1 MTFDEISTFID
12 KMKMLEASDTI
23 VEEAVPETYVHPLVL
38 AMRELQ
44 AEGIV
49 ETASTGQGG
58 GSAGVGGGQMVG
70 GPTTYEQEYDMFKRK
85 GPRRLMSMTEALD
98 SSYPVKRGLKP
109 NLYYFIT
116 DNGLRYTI
124 QFSNNKD
131 NVDVE
136 FWYTEPKT
144 GRNREAVT
152 GVGAANKVFGT
163 VINVVKAFVERK
175 KPGLLKFS
183 ADNDHPSRVNFYKAL
198 AAKADQALPGYK
210 LARATTGDMYTTF
223 VLKREDFA
231 GSPGGVLDTVK
242 HYGQKALDKMFEET
256 TTLNQLYG
264 DDKPDRHDT
273 IWDYGTMIWDTPYEI
288 GIVNARTLD
297 MYLCDQYNVESIE
310 DLFERMSEE
319 QHEIVDQYINDP
331 NLSNSIIVLDN
342 GYIVDGNH
350 RAIAAALVKKPIK
363 YIDIGEEEDSNV

>member
-175 KPGLLKFS
+175 KP
-183 ADNDHPSRVNFYKAL
+183 
-198 AAKADQALPGYK
+198 
-210 LARATTGDMYTTF
+210 
-223 VLKREDFA
+223 
-231 GSPGGVLDTVK
+231 
-242 HYGQKALDKMFEET
+242 
-256 TTLNQLYG
+256 
-264 DDKPDRHDT
+264 
-273 IWDYGTMIWDTPYEI
+273 
-288 GIVNARTLD
+288 
-297 MYLCDQYNVESIE
+297 
-310 DLFERMSEE
+310 
-319 QHEIVDQYINDP
+319 
-331 NLSNSIIVLDN
+331 
-342 GYIVDGNH
+342 
-350 RAIAAALVKKPIK
+350 
-363 YIDIGEEEDSNV
+363 